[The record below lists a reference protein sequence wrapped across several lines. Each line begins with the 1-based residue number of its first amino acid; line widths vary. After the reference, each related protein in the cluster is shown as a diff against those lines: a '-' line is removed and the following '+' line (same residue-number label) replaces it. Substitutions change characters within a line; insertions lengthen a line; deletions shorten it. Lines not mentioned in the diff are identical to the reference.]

1 MNEEKVTLAE
11 IQIDAED
18 LIKELGKIQEEMDG
32 LRESQKELVK
42 AGEKSSEQYQ
52 KQAVKLKELRK
63 EYNDNQRLVTGLNTA
78 RKNEIM
84 TVAEARKA
92 VSALNVQWTKTT
104 KLYGEQSEESQAL
117 TQRLE
122 EMRGRLK
129 ELEGQ
134 AGSTSSNVGNYRK
147 SIEEAIGGMGQFSP
161 VANKVTG
168 GIKQIG
174 AALKALLMNPVVLA
188 ITAII
193 TALTAL
199 VNAFKSTEQGAVK
212 FNEVLEKVRATID
225 VLRNAFVDV
234 GKTIVSVFKGDT
246 TIKEAAAE
254 IKASFS
260 GIKEKIEE
268 VTEAAGKYTQAI
280 NKLEN
285 SENNWISRQ
294 AEIRNAQAK
303 ARYTAEDRDADI
315 RERRAATEEY
325 ISLLMEEV
333 AQTKDFAKQR
343 LDIETE
349 KLASLAGVDKAE
361 LLAFVTMTDRQREN
375 ASSSLKETRNRYK
388 EQVNELE
395 KLYAAYIDADTQYYE
410 KAKKSL
416 SKRAELANQER
427 EILKGRIEADRE
439 FYEALM
445 ETVNM
450 DLLSISQK
458 ETAALN
464 TLRID
469 EELTEQTREQ
479 AKARVEMAKW
489 EAEQVRIAQ
498 EAKMMFMGDALGGM
512 AELFGRETALGKSAA
527 IAQATI
533 NAYLAG
539 SQVLSDAT
547 LPTVA
552 KVAGMV
558 AVITSGMA
566 NVRNIMKV
574 DTSGGSVGAVATGGG
589 SVIGTAP
596 TTTAAL
602 NNYAGIVTA
611 NTANSTA
618 GASNIVGGI
627 SDTVNKRETVL
638 VLEDY
643 QLVES
648 RANRIKVESTI

>member
-1 MNEEKVTLAE
+1 MNEKKVTLAE
-11 IQIDAED
+11 IDIDVTEVNDQLVA
-18 LIKELGKIQEEMDG
+18 LQKEINTIS
-32 LRESQKELVK
+32 ESQKAMRKNGQTATK
-42 AGEKSSEQYQ
+42 AYQDQSIQLKDLKKQYRDTQ
-52 KQAVKLKELRK
+52 KVAM
-63 EYNDNQRLVTGLNTA
+63 GLNA
-78 RKNEIM
+78 IQSKEIN

-92 VSALNVQWTKTT
+92 VAALNVRWANTT
-104 KLYGEQSEESQAL
+104 KLYGKNSKKSTLMQEQL
-117 TQRLE
+117 NKT
-122 EMRGRLK
+122 RGRLK
-129 ELEGQ
+129 ELEEQ
-134 AGSTSSNVGNYRK
+134 AGNTAPAVGGYK
-147 SIEEAIGGMGQFSP
+147 DAIQQS
-161 VANKVTG
+161 
-168 GIKQIG
+168 IG
-174 AALKALLMNPVVLA
+174 AMGGMNPVLAKTTMSFKTLGAVLKA
-188 ITAII
+188 HPIIFIVTAIVA
-193 TALTAL
+193 ALGAL
-199 VNAFKSTEQGAVK
+199 VKAFKSTDEGATK
-212 FNEVLEKVRATID
+212 FASILNQVEAALD
-225 VLRNAFVDV
+225 VLRNKLIDV
-234 GKTIVSVFKGDT
+234 GNIIRDVFKGEKTIREAGRAIADT
-246 TIKEAAAE
+246 FEDMGGQIKAAA
-254 IKASFS
+254 
-260 GIKEKIEE
+260 
-268 VTEAAGKYTQAI
+268 TEADKFTIALD
-280 NKLEN
+280 KLGDA
-285 SENNWISRQ
+285 ENNWISRQ

-349 KLASLAGVDKAE
+349 KLAAMAGVDAKQILRYVRMSDAE
-361 LLAFVTMTDRQREN
+361 REN
-375 ASSSLKETRNRYK
+375 ADASLNEMRNRY
-388 EQVNELE
+388 EGQVNELE